1 MNKIDKFSSM
11 LKLYIIGLSILFIA
25 IIANTLAGYLNLNTW
40 YGFANEIIQS
50 NFIIAINK
58 QNIEDLI
65 WLFIIYPIVLSL
77 GYLIGSKINVL
88 IF

>member
-1 MNKIDKFSSM
+1 MNKIDKFSFM

-50 NFIIAINK
+50 NFIIAIKK

-65 WLFIIYPIVLSL
+65 WLFIIYPIVLSS

>member
-50 NFIIAINK
+50 NFIIAIK
-58 QNIEDLI
+58 TK
-65 WLFIIYPIVLSL
+65 Y
-77 GYLIGSKINVL
+77 
-88 IF
+88 

>member
-50 NFIIAINK
+50 NFITAIKK
-58 QNIEDLI
+58 QNTEDVI
-65 WLFIIYPIVLSL
+65 WLFIIYPIVLSS
-77 GYLIGSKINVL
+77 GYLIGSKINAL

>member
-1 MNKIDKFSSM
+1 M

-50 NFIIAINK
+50 NFIAAIKK
-58 QNIEDLI
+58 QRIEDLI
-65 WLFIIYPIVLSL
+65 WLFIIYPIVLSS

>member
-1 MNKIDKFSSM
+1 M

-50 NFIIAINK
+50 NFIIAIKK

>member
-50 NFIIAINK
+50 NFIIAIKK

-65 WLFIIYPIVLSL
+65 WLFIIYPIVLSS

>member
-50 NFIIAINK
+50 NFIIAIKK

-65 WLFIIYPIVLSL
+65 WLFIIYPIVLSS
-77 GYLIGSKINVL
+77 GYLIGSKINAL

>member
-50 NFIIAINK
+50 NFIIAIKK

>member
-50 NFIIAINK
+50 NFIIAIKK

-77 GYLIGSKINVL
+77 GYLIGSKINIL

>member
-1 MNKIDKFSSM
+1 M

-65 WLFIIYPIVLSL
+65 WLFIIYPIVLSS
-77 GYLIGSKINVL
+77 GYLIGSKIHVL

>member
-1 MNKIDKFSSM
+1 M

-50 NFIIAINK
+50 NFIIAIKK

-65 WLFIIYPIVLSL
+65 WLFIIYPIVLSS
-77 GYLIGSKINVL
+77 GYLIGSKIHVL

>member
-1 MNKIDKFSSM
+1 M

-50 NFIIAINK
+50 NFIIAIKK

-88 IF
+88 YFK

>member
-1 MNKIDKFSSM
+1 MNKIDKFSFM

-50 NFIIAINK
+50 NFIIAIKK

-65 WLFIIYPIVLSL
+65 WLFIIYPIVLSS
-77 GYLIGSKINVL
+77 GYLIGSKIHVL

>member
-1 MNKIDKFSSM
+1 M

-25 IIANTLAGYLNLNTW
+25 IIANTLAGYVNLNTW

-50 NFIIAINK
+50 NFIIAIKK
-58 QNIEDLI
+58 QNIDDLI
-65 WLFIIYPIVLSL
+65 WLFIIYPIVLSS

>member
-65 WLFIIYPIVLSL
+65 WLFIIYPIVLSS

>member
-50 NFIIAINK
+50 NFLIAIKK

-65 WLFIIYPIVLSL
+65 WLFIIYPIILSL